1 LDYTNSMQKNL
12 SSPRFVAV
20 GATNLDVYGFSFES
34 IVLYQ
39 SNPGKIKIKAGGGV
53 RNVVENLLRL
63 GADAH
68 LISAFGNDDLGRW
81 LVSECE
87 KKGIRTQDSLFLDAD
102 TSVYMAMMD
111 DNKDLKVGLSDLT
124 IEDYI
129 TPEFLKTKHDLLAS
143 AQVIQVGSGL
153 PVETLMYLIDRYG
166 DKELMMDVSSIGK
179 IKHMYSQM
187 FRHLSLKMNRIEA
200 QYLCN
205 HVFNTP
211 QSYLKNAQY
220 LIDKG
225 AKRVFITLG
234 REGAFTYDG
243 LEHHHIHAPNVAI
256 KSTSGS
262 GDAFMAG
269 MIFGVLNHYKA
280 KDAATLAMAC
290 SSFCL
295 TSESTVSE
303 QLTLAAVEAFI
314 NEHF

>member
-1 LDYTNSMQKNL
+1 MHKDPNT
-12 SSPRFVAV
+12 PRFVAV

-34 IVLYQ
+34 IALYQ

-63 GADAH
+63 GVDAH

-87 KKGIRTQDSLFLDAD
+87 KKGISTQHSLFLDAD

-111 DNKDLKVGLSDLT
+111 DTKDLKVGLSDLT
-124 IEDYI
+124 IEDHI
-129 TPEFLKTKHDLLAS
+129 TPDFLKTKHELLAS
-143 AQVIQVGSGL
+143 AQVIQLGSGL
-153 PVETLMYLIDRYG
+153 PLETLTYLIDRYS
-166 DKELMMDVSSIGK
+166 DKELMLDTSSIGK

-187 FRHLSLKMNRIEA
+187 FRHLTLKMNRIEA

-205 HVFNTP
+205 QVFNTP
-211 QSYLKNAQY
+211 ESYLKNAQY

-225 AKRVFITLG
+225 AKRVYITLG
-234 REGAFTYDG
+234 QDGAFTYDG
-243 LEHHHIHAPNVAI
+243 LEQHHIRAPKVTI

-269 MIFGVLNHYKA
+269 MIFGILHHYKA
-280 KDAATLAMAC
+280 NDAARFAMAC

-303 QLTLAAVEAFI
+303 LLSLAAVEAFI
-314 NEHF
+314 DEHF